1 MNKTDKKFI
10 VTTFA
15 ETAEILKGLGFQ
27 LIQKSG
33 NQWTFLNSG
42 KIVFTDNVKDV
53 SYTNILNV

>member
-1 MNKTDKKFI
+1 MGKKDAKFI

-15 ETAEILKGLGFQ
+15 ETAEILKSLGYQ

-33 NQWTFLNSG
+33 NQWTFLNNG
-42 KIVFTDNVKDV
+42 KIVFTENVKDV

>member
-33 NQWTFLNSG
+33 NQWTFLNNG

-53 SYTNILNV
+53 SYTNILNM